1 MTIKMEDQNRQFTLQ
16 SWALSIKKP
25 IPKSQLQNCTS
36 ALNYRG

>member
-25 IPKSQLQNCTS
+25 IPKTEKCV
-36 ALNYRG
+36 